1 MRPDEPADEG
11 MRWKFND
18 GYGWHQVPLDE
29 PDVSHL
35 HEATTLEEDA

>member
-1 MRPDEPADEG
+1 MRPDWPADEG

-29 PDVSHL
+29 ADVSHL
-35 HEATTLEEDA
+35 HEAITLEEDA